1 MQATHPLGHHFW
13 VAPGGGLDPGE
24 TFESAAVRELHE
36 ETGQS
41 LPIGPCVWTRRH
53 TYEWNG
59 RKLDQVERFFIAR
72 TSSEQISST
81 KPDGYVIGHR
91 WWSFAEIEGSAETF
105 APRRLAQFLRPLLDG
120 ELPNPSID
128 CGV

>member
-1 MQATHPLGHHFW
+1 MQARHPLGHHFW

-24 TFESAAVRELHE
+24 SFETAAQRELYE
-36 ETGQS
+36 ETGQL

-59 RKLDQVERFFIAR
+59 RKLDQAERFFIAR
-72 TSSEQISST
+72 TASEQVKPISA
-81 KPDGYVIGHR
+81 DCYIIGHR
-91 WWSFAEIEGSAETF
+91 WWTLAEIETSDETF
-105 APRRLAQFLRPLLDG
+105 APRRLAYFLRPILAG
-120 ELPNPSID
+120 ELPDPPTN